1 MNEDRT
7 LQVLAIEYEALR
19 AEILMC
25 ATTAIN
31 LFRLAR
37 GRRSHIGRSGRVGIC
52 EGMALAIRPTDFSRR
67 LAARRT
73 IAAQLLLLC
82 SFGIRSGIG
91 GTGAGWRQLPGVL
104 AAGAFGGHLGG
115 GCG

>member
-37 GRRSHIGRSGRVGIC
+37 GRRALIGMQMRTNKAHRLRRRAAAAASAWCGFGC
-52 EGMALAIRPTDFSRR
+52 AL
-67 LAARRT
+67 
-73 IAAQLLLLC
+73 
-82 SFGIRSGIG
+82 
-91 GTGAGWRQLPGVL
+91 
-104 AAGAFGGHLGG
+104 
-115 GCG
+115 